1 MEEWLSTP
9 TGAQNQ
15 AMFEAY
21 GKLKSELQEAESK
34 WEEAMLES
42 ENN

>member
-1 MEEWLSTP
+1 MEEWLSTT

-21 GKLKSELQEAESK
+21 GKLKAELQEAESK